1 MNLRTQA
8 LFHPSVVVWGDEI
21 LDQAKVVPK
30 DHQCKDQ
37 EMDTN
42 KGVESTAQMVQ
53 HNSSLT
59 PSV

>member
-37 EMDTN
+37 EMDMN
-42 KGVESTAQMVQ
+42 RKEWKALHKQSNIIQV
-53 HNSSLT
+53 
-59 PSV
+59 